1 MMRPLDETDVVCA
14 KKATL
19 EGTGADVVDVTVRVV
34 LNAVTPFAE
43 TQSNVVSK
51 YM

>member
-19 EGTGADVVDVTVRVV
+19 EGTGTDVVDVTVRVV
-34 LNAVTPFAE
+34 LDAVTPFAE

-51 YM
+51 